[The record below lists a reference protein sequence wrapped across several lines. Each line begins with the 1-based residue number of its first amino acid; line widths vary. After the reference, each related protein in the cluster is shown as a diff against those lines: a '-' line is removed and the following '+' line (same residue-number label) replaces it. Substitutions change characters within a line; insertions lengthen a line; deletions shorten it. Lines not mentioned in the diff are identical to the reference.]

1 MHRLHS
7 RMDGSEEQRWTKPP
21 VSKRQEFLDQMVIL
35 AGRVSK
41 PDPTYVEDEATVEVV
56 NKDEQ
61 KLVQLI
67 QQSNFSE
74 AFFVA
79 RRLVASGEEW
89 ALQYLD
95 QAKQG
100 LD

>member
-1 MHRLHS
+1 
-7 RMDGSEEQRWTKPP
+7 MDGHDKQQWTKPP
-21 VSKRQEFLDQMVIL
+21 VSKRQEFLDQMVAL
-35 AGRVSK
+35 SGRVSE
-41 PDPTYVEDEATVEVV
+41 PVADYVADETTKKTI

-61 KLVQLI
+61 KLIQLI
-67 QQSNFSE
+67 QQSSFSE

-89 ALQYLD
+89 ALEYLE